1 MTMKK
6 KPSWMIVLA
15 ALVFCVFMGT
25 ALGEASNGKQE
36 TAEVE
41 NPVRVVCENG
51 VMLGRCEQGVISF
64 KGVPYAKPPVGALRW
79 KAPQAPTPGDSEIEC
94 FEYGYTALQI
104 ECPSE
109 QASYFPKSED
119 CLTLNI

>member
-15 ALVFCVFMGT
+15 ALVFCVFMST

-41 NPVRVVCENG
+41 NPVRAVCENG

-64 KGVPYAKPPVGALRW
+64 KGGSLC
-79 KAPQAPTPGDSEIEC
+79 KAAGRGSSLESTAGTDS
-94 FEYGYTALQI
+94 GRQRDRML
-104 ECPSE
+104 
-109 QASYFPKSED
+109 
-119 CLTLNI
+119 